1 VTLLRN
7 LLSVGAVVAV
17 FFIFGVAAMLVA
29 AALCLLFEFSMRALD
44 SHGRNRTTT

>member
-1 VTLLRN
+1 VILLRN
-7 LLSVGAVVAV
+7 ILSVGAVVAV

-44 SHGRNRTTT
+44 SHARDRTTT